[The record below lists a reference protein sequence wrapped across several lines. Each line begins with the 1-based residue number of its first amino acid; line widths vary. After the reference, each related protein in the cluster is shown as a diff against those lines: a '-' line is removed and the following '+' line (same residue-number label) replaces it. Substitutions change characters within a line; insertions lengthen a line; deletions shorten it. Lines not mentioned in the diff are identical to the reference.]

1 MADPPVYTVSI
12 NAAPEKIWPL
22 VAELDR
28 HGDWS
33 PKPYKVDWLSGQP
46 NATGSTFKS
55 TGWLPQDSAHVMEG
69 VVKANEPM
77 KTFEVTTHDDKEE
90 WTNRYELTPNGSGTT
105 VTKTVIWPPLTGA
118 KSAARSAIFA
128 VFVNRGMNKGLS
140 LLKEKAEAA

>member
-22 VAELDR
+22 VADLDR

-46 NATGSTFKS
+46 NATGSTVKS